1 MDPTPFAELAA
12 VDRLVHEPS
21 RLAILSA
28 LLACAEADFRY
39 LLSVTGLTK
48 GNLSSHLSKLEAG
61 GLVAVEKGYEGKIP
75 WTRARLTAG
84 RAQPGRGALAR
95 TSNGC
100 AARRSAGADPL
111 RGGRVAS
118 QIEAATSGSLRW
130 KSGTARRSSACAR
143 TARW

>member
-1 MDPTPFAELAA
+1 MDRSPFAELAG

-61 GLVAVEKGYEGKIP
+61 GLVAVEKGHEGKIP
-75 WTRARLTAG
+75 WTRARLTEAG
-84 RAQPGRGALAR
+84 RARVEAHWRDLERIRGKAK
-95 TSNGC
+95 
-100 AARRSAGADPL
+100 
-111 RGGRVAS
+111 
-118 QIEAATSGSLRW
+118 RW
-130 KSGTARRSSACAR
+130 R
-143 TARW
+143 